1 MKMDHIKKTII
12 KWRDYYS
19 SEDPELNTENVNRA
33 NFGNGKK
40 ITGMNA
46 WQRKYLL
53 EFILQ
58 ITVGKNENV
67 PEKLRKGFKKLYKNL
82 QEGSVSFSYMNSLH
96 VAFLGQMES
105 LLKLAFL
112 FRFPGKIIFADNTSD
127 HF

>member
-1 MKMDHIKKTII
+1 MDHIKKTII

-19 SEDPELNTENVNRA
+19 SEDPDLDTENVNRA
-33 NFGNGKK
+33 NLGNGKK

-53 EFILQ
+53 EFILK
-58 ITVGKNENV
+58 ITIGKNENDA
-67 PEKLRKGFKKLYKNL
+67 EKLRKGFKKLFKNL

-96 VAFLGQMES
+96 VTFLGQMES
-105 LLKLAFL
+105 LLKLTFL
-112 FRFPGKIIFADNTSD
+112 FRFPGMIIFADNTSD